1 VRFDILK
8 WLLIV
13 VGIGMVF
20 VVALATVVNGFS
32 VPNWVFPFGTLA
44 ALVGLAIP

>member
-1 VRFDILK
+1 MSLPWK
-8 WLLIV
+8 WILIV

-20 VVALATVVNGFS
+20 VAALATVVTGFT
-32 VPNWVFPFGTLA
+32 VPDWVFPFGALA